1 MLEPFVIQNL
11 KIKVKT
17 WGFNSTEL
25 YTWQVYIMFPR
36 SSEHDL
42 WLTCTRSSLFC
53 MVCLSP
59 VRSPHMPS
67 LSLLTFSQSTAAWY
81 DSWYDTWLLTCS
93 SDLWMSP
100 YNHQML
106 VTSHTIQTQMYWT
119 HLNYISFLRQIWYP
133 LFLIDL
139 LYPMWNL
146 LHVDFLNSL
155 LRWNSPNL

>member
-17 WGFNSTEL
+17 WGFYSTEL

-119 HLNYISFLRQIWYP
+119 HLKYITSETDMIPIISHRFIIPNVQ
-133 LFLIDL
+133 
-139 LYPMWNL
+139 
-146 LHVDFLNSL
+146 
-155 LRWNSPNL
+155 SPPCWFSKFFIEMKEPKP